1 MELFVEKQLIY
12 EAPQIEV
19 IEVEVEIGFAGSD
32 PGGDA
37 GDYEGWN

>member
-19 IEVEVEIGFAGSD
+19 IEVELELGFAASQD
-32 PGGDA
+32 PGGGA
-37 GDYEGWN
+37 GGYEG